1 MADSKPTYP
10 VGTIA
15 KLLLITERRVQQLTK
30 DGVIPKAERGRYELA
45 PAVQGYIR
53 YLQDRNLKVD
63 GAEVIDFNA
72 ERARKLKA
80 EADIA
85 ELEAAKKR
93 GEIATIE
100 QVQRSVENAFA
111 EVRANMRNIPSRL
124 VTQLIGETNEVAMKE
139 KMIDEID
146 LALTA
151 LSEGFDLDEDQD
163 ERPEEV

>member
-15 KLLLITERRVQQLTK
+15 KLLLISERRVQQLTK
-30 DGVIPKAERGRYELA
+30 EGVIPKADRGRYELA

-53 YLQDRNLKVD
+53 YLADRNLKVD
-63 GAEVIDFNA
+63 GKEIIDFNA
-72 ERARKLKA
+72 ERARKLRA

-85 ELEAAKKR
+85 ELEAARKR
-93 GEIATIE
+93 SEVATVS

-124 VTQLIGETNEVAMKE
+124 ATQIVGEMNETVLKE
-139 KMIDEID
+139 KMLDEID
-146 LALTA
+146 LALSA
-151 LSEGFDLDEDQD
+151 LSEGFDLAEDEDEQPD
-163 ERPEEV
+163 EV